1 METHESN
8 GCCRNELKVVKL
20 EQDQNKVAFVTIEI
34 PSLEAVAS
42 VPSEFLIAPFENVFV
57 QRHFYNHSPPLLSE
71 QDTYLQNN
79 VFRI

>member
-42 VPSEFLIAPFENVFV
+42 VPSGFIIAPFENIFE
-57 QRHFYNHSPPLLSE
+57 QHYFHNHSPPLLSE